1 MKISQL
7 LAAKRPLFS
16 FEFFPPKDDAA
27 TEALLGVVRH
37 LQDLQP
43 DFVSVTYGAGGSTR
57 ARTLELVTR
66 IKREIGIE
74 AAAHLTCVGHSRQ
87 EIQTLLDELASKGVE
102 NLLALR
108 GDPPKGETAFKP
120 HPEGFRYAS
129 ELAGEVARAGRFCFG
144 VAGYPEK
151 HIEAPSFEADL
162 AHLKQ
167 KVDAG
172 ASFVVTQLFFQNE
185 RYFEFIERARA
196 IGVHCP
202 IIPGIMPVTNFAQ
215 IQRFAK
221 LCGASIP
228 QALREELEPRQE
240 DPEAV
245 TRIGIRYATDQCREL
260 LQKGVPGIHFYTL
273 NKSRATR
280 EILEDLRGL
289 RHTAAPLLRD
299 I

>member
-1 MKISQL
+1 M
-7 LAAKRPLFS
+7 LAARKPLFS

-27 TEALLGVVRH
+27 TATLLDVVRH
-37 LQDLQP
+37 LRDLQP
-43 DFVSVTYGAGGSTR
+43 DYVSVTYGAGGSTR

-74 AAAHLTCVGHSRQ
+74 AMAHLTCVGHSRQ
-87 EIQTLLDELASKGVE
+87 EIHTILEELSSKGVE
-102 NLLALR
+102 NVLALR
-108 GDPPKGETAFKP
+108 GDPPRGQTEFKP
-120 HPEGFRYAS
+120 HPEGFRYAN
-129 ELAGEVARAGRFCFG
+129 ELAKTVASLNHFCFG

-151 HIEAPSFEADL
+151 HLEAPSMEADL
-162 AHLKQ
+162 MNLKR
-167 KVDAG
+167 KVDEG
-172 ASFVVTQLFFQNE
+172 ASFVVTQIFFVNE
-185 RYFEFIERARA
+185 RYFEFVDRARGLG
-196 IGVHCP
+196 IHCP
-202 IIPGIMPVTNFAQ
+202 IVPGIMPITNFTQ

-221 LCGASIP
+221 LCGATLPKSLID
-228 QALREELEPRQE
+228 ELEPVQG

-280 EILEDLRGL
+280 EILETLRGL
-289 RHTAAPLLRD
+289 RLANQPLLRD